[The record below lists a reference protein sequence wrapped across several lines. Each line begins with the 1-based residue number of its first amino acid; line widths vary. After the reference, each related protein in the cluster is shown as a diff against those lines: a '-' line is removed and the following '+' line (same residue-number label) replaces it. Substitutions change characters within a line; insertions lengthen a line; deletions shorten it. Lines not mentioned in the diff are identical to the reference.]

1 MEPEAY
7 QSGIHLIL
15 SEVSSFKYYKL
26 SKELFT
32 FSNVGVDFITLFPIY
47 KKNEITQ
54 KLNLCSY
61 REHQR
66 YF

>member
-1 MEPEAY
+1 MAREAY

-32 FSNVGVDFITLFPIY
+32 FSKVGVEFITLFHIY
-47 KKNEITQ
+47 KKE
-54 KLNLCSY
+54 
-61 REHQR
+61 
-66 YF
+66 